1 MRIPFENQNYRRT
14 EQDIE
19 MEKENLRNQMDSLI
33 KEQKDSKKYDDMD
46 KNASDAAYALRS
58 TYLAYV
64 EAGFTEDQAF
74 ELIAIQVGK
83 AAQS

>member
-1 MRIPFENQNYRRT
+1 
-14 EQDIE
+14 
-19 MEKENLRNQMDSLI
+19 MDSLT
-33 KEQKDSKKYDDMD
+33 KEQNRNKKYDEMD

-64 EAGFTEDQAF
+64 DAGFTEDQAF

>member
-33 KEQKDSKKYDDMD
+33 KEQKDSKKYDEMD
-46 KNASDAAYALRS
+46 KSASDAAYALRS
-58 TYLAYV
+58 TLAYV

>member
-1 MRIPFENQNYRRT
+1 MRTPYFVHENRRT

-33 KEQKDSKKYDDMD
+33 KEQKDSEKYDEMD
-46 KNASDAAYALRS
+46 KSASDAAYALRS

>member
-1 MRIPFENQNYRRT
+1 MKNQEHRRT
-14 EQDIE
+14 PEDIE
-19 MEKENLRNQMDSLI
+19 MEKENLRNQMDSLV
-33 KEQKDSKKYDDMD
+33 KEQNRNKKYDEMD

-64 EAGFTEDQAF
+64 DAGFTEDQAF

>member
-1 MRIPFENQNYRRT
+1 MRDQEYRRT
-14 EQDIE
+14 EEDIE
-19 MEKENLRNQMDSLI
+19 MEKENLRNQMNSLV
-33 KEQKDSKKYDDMD
+33 KEQNRNKKYDEMD
-46 KNASDAAYALRS
+46 KSASDAAYALRS

>member
-1 MRIPFENQNYRRT
+1 MKIQDCRRP
-14 EQDIE
+14 EEDIE
-19 MEKENLRNQMDSLI
+19 MEKENLRNQMDSLT
-33 KEQKDSKKYDDMD
+33 KEQNRNKKYDEMD

-64 EAGFTEDQAF
+64 DAGFTEDQAF

>member
-1 MRIPFENQNYRRT
+1 MKIQDYRRP
-14 EQDIE
+14 EEDIE
-19 MEKENLRNQMDSLI
+19 MEKENLRNQMDSLT
-33 KEQKDSKKYDDMD
+33 KEQNRNKKYDEMD

>member
-1 MRIPFENQNYRRT
+1 MKNQEYRRT
-14 EQDIE
+14 PEDIE
-19 MEKENLRNQMDSLI
+19 MEKENLKNQMDSLV
-33 KEQKDSKKYDDMD
+33 KEQNRNKKYDEMD

-58 TYLAYV
+58 TYLANV
-64 EAGFTEDQAF
+64 DAGFTEDQAF

>member
-1 MRIPFENQNYRRT
+1 MKIQEYRRP
-14 EQDIE
+14 EEDIE
-19 MEKENLRNQMDSLI
+19 MEMENLRNQMDSLV
-33 KEQKDSKKYDDMD
+33 KEQNRNKKYDEMD

-64 EAGFTEDQAF
+64 DAGFTEDQAF

-83 AAQS
+83 VAQS

>member
-1 MRIPFENQNYRRT
+1 MKIQGYRRP
-14 EQDIE
+14 EEDIE
-19 MEKENLRNQMDSLI
+19 MEKENLRNQMDSLT
-33 KEQKDSKKYDDMD
+33 KEQNRNKKYDEMD

-64 EAGFTEDQAF
+64 DAGFTEDQAF

>member
-19 MEKENLRNQMDSLI
+19 MEKEKLRNQMDSLI
-33 KEQKDSKKYDDMD
+33 KEQKDSKKYDEMD
-46 KNASDAAYALRS
+46 KSASDAAYALRS

>member
-33 KEQKDSKKYDDMD
+33 KEQKDSKKYDEMD
-46 KNASDAAYALRS
+46 KSASDAAYALRS

-64 EAGFTEDQAF
+64 EAGFSEDQAF

>member
-1 MRIPFENQNYRRT
+1 MKMQEYRRH
-14 EQDIE
+14 EEDIE
-19 MEKENLRNQMDSLI
+19 MEKENLRNQMDSLV
-33 KEQKDSKKYDDMD
+33 KEQNRNKKYDEMD

-64 EAGFTEDQAF
+64 DAGFTEDQAF

>member
-1 MRIPFENQNYRRT
+1 MKNQEYRRT
-14 EQDIE
+14 PEDIE
-19 MEKENLRNQMDSLI
+19 MEKENLRNQMDSLT
-33 KEQKDSKKYDDMD
+33 KEQNRNKKYDEMD

-64 EAGFTEDQAF
+64 DAGFTEDQAF

>member
-33 KEQKDSKKYDDMD
+33 KEQKDSKKYDEMD
-46 KNASDAAYALRS
+46 KNASDAAYGLRS
-58 TYLAYV
+58 AYLAYV

-83 AAQS
+83 AVQS

>member
-1 MRIPFENQNYRRT
+1 MRTPYFVHENRRT
-14 EQDIE
+14 ESDIE
-19 MEKENLRNQMDSLI
+19 MEQENLRNQMDSLI
-33 KEQKDSKKYDDMD
+33 KEQKDSKKYDEMD
-46 KNASDAAYALRS
+46 KSASDAAYALRS

>member
-1 MRIPFENQNYRRT
+1 MRTPFENQNHRRA

-19 MEKENLRNQMDSLI
+19 IEKENLRNQMDSLI
-33 KEQKDSKKYDDMD
+33 KEQKDSKKYDEMD
-46 KNASDAAYALRS
+46 KSASDAAYALRS

-74 ELIAIQVGK
+74 ELIVIQVGK

>member
-1 MRIPFENQNYRRT
+1 MKMQEYRRH
-14 EQDIE
+14 EEDIE
-19 MEKENLRNQMDSLI
+19 MEKENLRNQMDSLV
-33 KEQKDSKKYDDMD
+33 KEQNRNKKYDEMD